1 MLLDDLLHTKEG
13 EKEMGF
19 FKVTVGVMGSS
30 KSARAIAEVQNLK
43 VRNLKTLVLKPE
55 LDTRDGGYICSRL
68 IKDKVKADLLIKP
81 DELLN
86 ANDIIANNY
95 DYIVVDEFHM
105 LSEEQIK
112 SLYKISAISSTNIS
126 MYGLRMSWKGE
137 PFPSAA
143 MALAY
148 ADEIEIIKMVDK
160 NQHTLSHHIKYTN
173 GVPSPLGEECETI
186 VIGDLDK
193 TSYTTVS
200 KLDFYK
206 IYQMLGQVEE

>member
-1 MLLDDLLHTKEG
+1 
-13 EKEMGF
+13 MGF

-43 VRNLKTLVLKPE
+43 IRNLKTLVLKPE

-68 IKDKVKADLLIKP
+68 IKDKVKADLLVHQEECLDIQQ
-81 DELLN
+81 
-86 ANDIIANNY
+86 IIANNY

-105 LSEEQIK
+105 LSETQIK
-112 SLYKISAISSTNIS
+112 ELYQISAISSTNIS

-137 PFPSAA
+137 PFASAA
-143 MALAY
+143 LALGY

-160 NQHTLSHHIKYTN
+160 DQHTLSHHIKYTN
-173 GVPSPLGEECETI
+173 GVPSPLNEDSGTI
-186 VIGDLDK
+186 VVGDLDK

-206 IYQMLGQVEE
+206 IYQMLGQVGE

>member
-1 MLLDDLLHTKEG
+1 
-13 EKEMGF
+13 MGF

-43 VRNLKTLVLKPE
+43 IRNLKTLVLKPA

-68 IKDKVKADLLIKP
+68 IKDQVKADILLKV
-81 DELLN
+81 DESLN
-86 ANDIIANNY
+86 INDIISNNY

-112 SLYKISAISSTNIS
+112 ELYQISAISNTNIS
-126 MYGLRMSWKGE
+126 MYGLRMSWKGT

-143 MALAY
+143 LALGY

-160 NQHTLSHHIKYTN
+160 DQNPLSHHIKYTN
-173 GVPSPLGEECETI
+173 GAPSSLTKEGETI
-186 VIGDLDK
+186 VVGDLSA

-200 KLDFYK
+200 KVDFYK

>member
-1 MLLDDLLHTKEG
+1 
-13 EKEMGF
+13 MGF

-43 VRNLKTLVLKPE
+43 VRNLRTLVLKPE

-68 IKDKVKADLLIKP
+68 IKDQVRADILLKP
-81 DELLN
+81 DESLAVN
-86 ANDIIANNY
+86 EIISNNY

-105 LSEEQIK
+105 LSTEQVK
-112 SLYKISAISSTNIS
+112 ELYKISAISQTNIS

-137 PFPSAA
+137 PFESAA
-143 MALAY
+143 LALGY
-148 ADEIEIIKMVDK
+148 ADEIEMIRMVDK
-160 NQHTLSHHIKYTN
+160 DQNPLSHHIKYTN
-173 GVPSPLGEECETI
+173 GVPSPLLQDMETI

-193 TSYTTVS
+193 TSYSTVS
-200 KLDFYK
+200 KSDFFK

>member
-1 MLLDDLLHTKEG
+1 
-13 EKEMGF
+13 MGF

-43 VRNLKTLVLKPE
+43 VRKLRTLVVKPE

-68 IKDKVKADLLIKP
+68 INDKVKADLLIKP
-81 DELLN
+81 EESLDVN
-86 ANDIIANNY
+86 GIIASNY

-105 LSEEQIK
+105 LSEEQINE
-112 SLYKISAISSTNIS
+112 LYKISAISSTNIS
-126 MYGLRMSWKGE
+126 MYGLRMSWKGT
-137 PFPSAA
+137 PFASAA
-143 MALAY
+143 LALAY

-160 NQHTLSHHIKYTN
+160 DQHELTHHIKYTN
-173 GVPSPLGEECETI
+173 GVPSPLNLDEETI
-186 VIGDLDK
+186 VVGDLGK
-193 TSYTTVS
+193 TSYMAVS

>member
-1 MLLDDLLHTKEG
+1 
-13 EKEMGF
+13 MGF

-81 DELLN
+81 DESI
-86 ANDIIANNY
+86 DVQHIIANNY

-105 LSEEQIK
+105 LNEEQIK
-112 SLYKISAISSTNIS
+112 ELYKISAISTTNIS
-126 MYGLRMSWKGE
+126 MYGLRMSWKGT
-137 PFPSAA
+137 PFASAA
-143 MALAY
+143 LALGY
-148 ADEIEIIKMVDK
+148 ADEIEMIKMVDK
-160 NQHTLSHHIKYTN
+160 EQQPLSHHIKYTN
-173 GVPSPLGEECETI
+173 GIPSPLNENTGTI
-186 VIGDLDK
+186 AIGDLDK

-200 KLDFYK
+200 KGDFYK
-206 IYQMLGQVEE
+206 IYEMLGQVEQ

>member
-1 MLLDDLLHTKEG
+1 
-13 EKEMGF
+13 MGF

-81 DELLN
+81 DESI
-86 ANDIIANNY
+86 DVQHIISNNY

-105 LSEEQIK
+105 LNEDQIK
-112 SLYKISAISSTNIS
+112 ELYKISAISTTNIS
-126 MYGLRMSWKGE
+126 MYGLRMSWKGT
-137 PFPSAA
+137 PFASAA
-143 MALAY
+143 LALGY
-148 ADEIEIIKMVDK
+148 ADEIEMIKMVDK
-160 NQHTLSHHIKYTN
+160 EQQPLSHHIKYTN
-173 GVPSPLGEECETI
+173 GVPSPLNENTGTI
-186 VIGDLDK
+186 AIGDLDK

-200 KLDFYK
+200 KGDFYK
-206 IYQMLGQVEE
+206 IYEMLGQVEK

>member
-1 MLLDDLLHTKEG
+1 
-13 EKEMGF
+13 MGF

-43 VRNLKTLVLKPE
+43 IRNLRTLVLKPA
-55 LDTRDGGYICSRL
+55 LDTRDGGFICSRL
-68 IKDKVKADLLIKP
+68 IKDKVKADLLLMPEEVI
-81 DELLN
+81 DVSE
-86 ANDIIANNY
+86 IISSNY

-105 LSEEQIK
+105 LSETQVK
-112 SLYKISAISSTNIS
+112 DLYKISAISNTNIS

-143 MALAY
+143 LALGY

-160 NQHTLSHHIKYTN
+160 DQHTLSHHIKYTN
-173 GVPSPLGEECETI
+173 GIPSPLSGDEETI
-186 VIGDLDK
+186 IVGDLDK
-193 TSYTTVS
+193 TSYTTAS